1 MDICG
6 PELSN
11 AQAVASHLEGVDWKV
26 VELLMQNL
34 MVEENKLLEEYY
46 NDKVVPINSDPFPK
60 KFHYSWFKRL
70 RSTFFGIGK
79 SGISEF
85 SRSSK

>member
-1 MDICG
+1 M
-6 PELSN
+6 
-11 AQAVASHLEGVDWKV
+11 

-60 KFHYSWFKRL
+60 KIHYS
-70 RSTFFGIGK
+70 
-79 SGISEF
+79 
-85 SRSSK
+85 